1 LSFANFSSRSWLS
14 FQSPASDQPI
24 GLPLVRSVRMM
35 VIVPSTSSSAISWVN
50 TGAFLRKISAA
61 SARLSKLYCQPRWVA
76 RRKRRSWSWFFGSLS
91 QSLLVMIALES
102 VVTPAM
108 S

>member
-1 LSFANFSSRSWLS
+1 M
-14 FQSPASDQPI
+14 SDQAI

-35 VIVPSTSSSAISWVN
+35 VIVPSTSSSAISCVN
-50 TGAFLRKISAA
+50 TGAAFLKMSAA
-61 SARLSKLYCQPRWVA
+61 SARLSNAYCQPRCEA
-76 RRKRRSWSWFFGSLS
+76 RRKRRSRSWFFASCI
-91 QSLLVMIALES
+91 QLLLAMIALDR